1 MKVQDQN
8 SVNPETQS
16 CQMAVSGSV
25 TVRDLRIGNYI
36 KTKEDKF
43 HFYEILQINRGS
55 ICIEDAISDEFESV
69 DIIDVEPIKI
79 SKEWLQKLGFIFII
93 RNMWEL
99 KIDFYTKL
107 QFYENQ
113 DDYVT
118 LFIQNYNNGERISD
132 THLALKKVKYIHQL
146 QNLFF
151 DLTGRDLTDR

>member
-1 MKVQDQN
+1 MIKNTKPSKALVKTD
-8 SVNPETQS
+8 
-16 CQMAVSGSV
+16 VSGSV
-25 TVRDLRIGNYI
+25 KVRDLRIGNYI
-36 KTKEDKF
+36 KTKEDDF
-43 HFYEILQINRGS
+43 HFHEILQINKGS
-55 ICIEDAISDEFESV
+55 ICIEDAVSDEFVCV

-79 SKEWLQKLGFIFII
+79 SKDWLEKLGFIFII

-113 DDYVT
+113 DEYIT
-118 LFIQNYNNGERISD
+118 LFVQNYNNGERISD
-132 THLALKKVKYIHQL
+132 THLAIKNAKYIHQV

>member
-1 MKVQDQN
+1 MNKNTKPSKALVKTD
-8 SVNPETQS
+8 
-16 CQMAVSGSV
+16 VSGSV

-79 SKEWLQKLGFIFII
+79 SKDWLEKLGFIFII

-113 DDYVT
+113 DEYIT
-118 LFIQNYNNGERISD
+118 LFVQNYNNGERISD
-132 THLALKKVKYIHQL
+132 THLAIKNAKYIHQV
-146 QNLFF
+146 QNLYFSLIGSELRF
-151 DLTGRDLTDR
+151 VL